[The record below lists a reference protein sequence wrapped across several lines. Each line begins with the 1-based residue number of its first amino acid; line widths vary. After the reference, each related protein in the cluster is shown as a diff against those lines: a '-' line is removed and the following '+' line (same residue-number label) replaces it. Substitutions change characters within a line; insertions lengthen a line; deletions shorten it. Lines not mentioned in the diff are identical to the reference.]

1 MLLKPGESDAKL
13 LGTIKIQDFP
23 IIPAEG
29 IDQNLRA
36 PMIAALKQGLDPSQN
51 SVVPVHLM
59 CSLLHTIEVLQR
71 DASVMMQ
78 ILVKLHQKEK
88 FSQDDIQSE
97 DAHVKD
103 ILSVV
108 AASSLGETLQEIAK
122 EK

>member
-13 LGTIKIQDFP
+13 LGAIKIQDFP
-23 IIPAEG
+23 IIPAES
-29 IDQNLRA
+29 IEQNLRA
-36 PMIAALKQGLDPSQN
+36 PMVAALGQGLDPAQN

-59 CSLLHTIEVLQR
+59 CSLLHTLEIIQR

-88 FSQDDIQSE
+88 FCEEDIQSE
-97 DAHVKD
+97 DTHVKD

-108 AASSLGETLQEIAK
+108 IASSLGETLQEITK